1 MSSYKSLDYLQAV
14 GLYDVDSL
22 TERYEKGEFQR
33 IRWTAGLLN
42 DYQLRLYHSKVLR
55 MPLSC
60 YDSKAVREMVY
71 YGILQDLADWDRDR
85 AEAWHLARLQ
95 ERQEAQDMR
104 DRQKRLEGV
113 GLACLVYFLVMC
125 ACAVGV
131 CLWAWFRW
139 R

>member
-1 MSSYKSLDYLQAV
+1 
-14 GLYDVDSL
+14 
-22 TERYEKGEFQR
+22 
-33 IRWTAGLLN
+33 
-42 DYQLRLYHSKVLR
+42 
-55 MPLSC
+55 
-60 YDSKAVREMVY
+60 MVY

-85 AEAWHLARLQ
+85 AEAWHQARQQ
-95 ERQEAQDMR
+95 ERQEAWDRR
-104 DRQKRLEGV
+104 DRDKRLEGV